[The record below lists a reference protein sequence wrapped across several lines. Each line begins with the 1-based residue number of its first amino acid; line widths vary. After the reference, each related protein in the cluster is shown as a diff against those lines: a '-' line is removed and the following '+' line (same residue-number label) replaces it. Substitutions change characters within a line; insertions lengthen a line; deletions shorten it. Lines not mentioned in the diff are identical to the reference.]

1 MSKSQKL
8 AALLATS
15 IVLAACST
23 TDNAWRSNYGSTNS
37 SDTPTWNLAMPGA
50 TSQSAARIT
59 RTPDKE
65 EGNAAPAVKGPTGS

>member
-23 TDNAWRSNYGSTNS
+23 TNYSANS
-37 SDTPTWNLAMPGA
+37 ADTPWILAMPGT
-50 TSQSAARIT
+50 TSQSAEPVT

-65 EGNAAPAVKGPTGS
+65 QGNAAAPAVKGPTS

>member
-1 MSKSQKL
+1 MSRPEKL

-23 TDNAWRSNYGSTNS
+23 TDNAWRSNYGSS
-37 SDTPTWNLAMPGA
+37 KPSDTPAWNLTMPGT
-50 TSQSAARIT
+50 TSQSAAPIT

-65 EGNAAPAVKGPTGS
+65 EGDAAPAVKGPTGG